1 MIHDLIGID
10 KSKFDSLPIVIEE
23 LYNNSGRLIKLKS
36 LKTEGNKQLIGDIEK
51 YLNSQL
57 KTHLSDLASIKIHK
71 IAAFA
76 HRQIFDQIS
85 GHLSYTYVLKIDIK
99 NFYESLTWHA
109 AEPCLPAAV
118 KSNKELNALIK
129 DLYFHR
135 GHLARGLMNSS
146 LVAEFLLC
154 KIDNHIRGVIHAQ
167 GLGDESHYSRYY
179 DDFFISANSKD
190 KLEPIMQTIAE
201 KLVELGLKPN
211 PDKTK
216 MVRTNNTKILGL
228 SLSNGQIHPPRYLKQ
243 QLYEHE
249 NRYNYYGESN
259 AEDVYKKM
267 SVCGTIKGTL
277 HYIINN
283 SSTHLGRYEY
293 LLHHY
298 NSELSRLHTL
308 LQEMLEEDNGRRSR

>member
-1 MIHDLIGID
+1 MIYDLIGID
-10 KSKFDSLPIVIEE
+10 KNKFDSLPDVIGE
-23 LYNNSGRLIKLKS
+23 LYDSSGRLIKRKS
-36 LKTEGNKQLIGDIEK
+36 LKSDNDKQLTRDVEK

-57 KTHLSDLASIKIHK
+57 KAHLNDLASVKTHK
-71 IAAFA
+71 VGAFA

-99 NFYESLTWHA
+99 DFYESLTWHA

-118 KSNKELNALIK
+118 KSDKELSVLIK

-135 GHLARGLMNSS
+135 GNLARGLMNSS

-154 KIDNHIRGVIHAQ
+154 KIDNHIRGAIHTQ
-167 GLGDESHYSRYY
+167 GLGNKSHYSRYY

-190 KLEPIMQTIAE
+190 KLELIMQTITA
-201 KLVELGLKPN
+201 KLDELELKPN

-216 MVRTNNTKILGL
+216 IVRTNNTKILGL

-249 NRYNYYGESN
+249 NRYSYYGESS
-259 AEDVYKKM
+259 AEDVFKKM
-267 SVCGTIKGTL
+267 SICGTIKGTL
-277 HYIINN
+277 HYMLNN
-283 SSTHLGRYEY
+283 SSTHPGRYEY
-293 LLHHY
+293 LLRHY

-308 LQEMLEEDNGRRSR
+308 LQEMLEEDNGQRSR